1 MNPLGTKVRY
11 GDGAD
16 ALQDLE
22 WTDLHSRI
30 FHRPASIKL
39 IVDTR
44 LRMTISWVM
53 REQLASPIVA
63 VIRERLG
70 ESE

>member
-1 MNPLGTKVRY
+1 MNTLGTKVRY
-11 GDGAD
+11 GAGAD

-30 FHRPASIKL
+30 FHLPASLKFF
-39 IVDTR
+39 VDTG
-44 LRMTISWVM
+44 LRMTIRWVT
-53 REQLASPIVA
+53 REELASPIVA

-70 ESE
+70 ESD

>member
-30 FHRPASIKL
+30 FHRPASLKL
-39 IVDTR
+39 IVDAS
-44 LRMTISWVM
+44 LRMTIRWVT
-53 REQLASPIVA
+53 RDELESPILA